1 MGRENSLYAVVTV
14 NSDSYQSL
22 VKTIDCLA
30 IIIKPKWNFAVTQ
43 SKVSTLVKIIPH
55 FYQTNWKW
63 HIHEHW
69 KQTRDICIKVWIHG
83 SHILNVA

>member
-1 MGRENSLYAVVTV
+1 MPHDSSRGTGSDVFKTGYKKKYHMGRENSLYAVVTV

-43 SKVSTLVKIIPH
+43 SKASTFSQNNPSFLSNK
-55 FYQTNWKW
+55 
-63 HIHEHW
+63 
-69 KQTRDICIKVWIHG
+69 
-83 SHILNVA
+83 L